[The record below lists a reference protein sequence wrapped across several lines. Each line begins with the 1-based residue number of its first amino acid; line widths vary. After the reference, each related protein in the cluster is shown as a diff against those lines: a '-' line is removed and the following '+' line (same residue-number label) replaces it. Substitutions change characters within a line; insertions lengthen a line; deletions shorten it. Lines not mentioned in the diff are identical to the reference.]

1 MRDGQ
6 DKLEDVERMGTDSI
20 DSEAETVEIKE
31 AKGKEVIRT
40 IEMESTTTNP
50 KTTTLSSRPI
60 PKIQQPTTGSAIC
73 SSSSKTPQPPN
84 ATSRSFKTS
93 SSKRHHA
100 ATIDLDSN
108 SEREGS
114 RTSNKRNKKVYGN
127 QGFLSVGEAMVNVE
141 HIRDAARIRA
151 EKKEERRFEIEKQQR
166 DQHHQVEMQ
175 QRDQHHQ
182 LQMSKQEEI
191 LLRLR
196 LQLQTQEQGNQA
208 P

>member
-1 MRDGQ
+1 
-6 DKLEDVERMGTDSI
+6 MGTDSI
-20 DSEAETVEIKE
+20 DSEADTVEIKE

-40 IEMESTTTNP
+40 IEMESTTTNL
-50 KTTTLSSRPI
+50 KTTTLSSHPI
-60 PKIQQPTTGSAIC
+60 PKIQQSTSGSAIC

-114 RTSNKRNKKVYGN
+114 RASNKRNKKAYGN

-151 EKKEERRFEIEKQQR
+151 EKKERRFEIEKQQR
-166 DQHHQVEMQ
+166 DQHHQ
-175 QRDQHHQ
+175 
-182 LQMSKQEEI
+182 L
-191 LLRLR
+191 
-196 LQLQTQEQGNQA
+196 
-208 P
+208 